1 MLKEITCYCLIDLIW
16 IDFNNNCIIFF
27 RFMRELVIKTI
38 SQEDVAAIFK
48 GRTNAIFDIV
58 EDSFKKY
65 LAGDIIMPDKI
76 SQIFDEVSQNRINC
90 MPATLIDEK
99 VCGMKWV
106 SVFPSNASIGVQN
119 VTGVMLL
126 SELETGFPIAVIDGT
141 LSTKMRTAGVGCTAA
156 KYLAPSKV
164 KTLGMIGAGEEA
176 RMHFTLLKHMFP
188 TIKECRISS
197 LHSKSERVF
206 VEMFKDVVPDVNF
219 ITCNNDSHLCADGA
233 DIIVTAISGQ
243 SPVLKA
249 ADITKGSLYIHVGG
263 WEDEYS
269 VAQKADK
276 IVCDEWEVVKHRSQ
290 TLCRMYKD
298 GLLKDKDIYGNLS
311 ELISGSKV
319 GRENDDEFIYF
330 NSVGLSYIDINF
342 ANYIFK
348 EAKERGFGQ
357 KVIMAKDCVVDY
369 ASLIS

>member
-1 MLKEITCYCLIDLIW
+1 MSNI
-16 IDFNNNCIIFF
+16 
-27 RFMRELVIKTI
+27 VIKTI

-48 GRTNAIFDIV
+48 GNADAIYGII

-65 LAGDIIMPDKI
+65 LADDIIMPDKI
-76 SQIFDEVSQNRINC
+76 SQIFDEASQNRINC

-99 VCGMKWV
+99 ICGMKWV
-106 SVFPSNASIGVQN
+106 SVFPSNAPKGVQN
-119 VTGVMLL
+119 VTGIMLL

-141 LSTKMRTAGVGCTAA
+141 LSTKMRTAAVGCTAA

-164 KTLGMIGAGEEA
+164 ETIGIIGAGEEA

-188 TIKECRISS
+188 TIKECRVSS
-197 LHSKSERVF
+197 LNTEIEQGFIDK
-206 VEMFKDVVPDVNF
+206 FKDIVPDVKF
-219 ITCNNDSHLCADGA
+219 VTCNNDSHLCASGA

-249 ADITKGSLYIHVGG
+249 ADITKGGLYIHVGG
-263 WEDEYS
+263 WEDEFG
-269 VAQKADK
+269 VAQKANK

-290 TLCRMYKD
+290 TLCRMFNE
-298 GLLKDKDIYGNLS
+298 GLLKDEDIYANLS
-311 ELISGSKV
+311 ELIAGTKV

-342 ANYIFK
+342 ANYIYE
-348 EAKERGFGQ
+348 EAKKRGLGQ
-357 KVIMAKDCVVDY
+357 NVVMAENNVVDY
-369 ASLIS
+369 ASLI

>member
-1 MLKEITCYCLIDLIW
+1 MSNI
-16 IDFNNNCIIFF
+16 
-27 RFMRELVIKTI
+27 VIKTI

-48 GRTNAIFDIV
+48 GNADAIYGII

-65 LAGDIIMPDKI
+65 LADDIIMPDKI
-76 SQIFDEVSQNRINC
+76 SQIFDEASQDRINC

-99 VCGMKWV
+99 ICGMKWV
-106 SVFPSNASIGVQN
+106 SVFPSNAPKGVQN
-119 VTGVMLL
+119 VTGIMLL

-141 LSTKMRTAGVGCTAA
+141 LSTKMRTAAVGCTAA

-164 KTLGMIGAGEEA
+164 ETIGIIGAGEEA

-188 TIKECRISS
+188 TIKECRVSS
-197 LHSKSERVF
+197 LNTEIEQGFIDK
-206 VEMFKDVVPDVNF
+206 FKDIVPEVKF
-219 ITCNNDSHLCADGA
+219 VTCNNDSHLCASGA

-249 ADITKGSLYIHVGG
+249 ADITKGGLYIHVGG
-263 WEDEYS
+263 WEDEYG
-269 VAQKADK
+269 VAQKANK

-290 TLCRMYKD
+290 TLCRMYKE
-298 GLLKDKDIYGNLS
+298 GLLKDEDIHANLS
-311 ELISGSKV
+311 ELIAGTKV

-342 ANYIFK
+342 ANYIYE
-348 EAKERGFGQ
+348 EAKKRGLGQ
-357 KVIMAKDCVVDY
+357 NVVMAENNVVDY
-369 ASLIS
+369 ESLIH

>member
-1 MLKEITCYCLIDLIW
+1 MSNISIT
-16 IDFNNNCIIFF
+16 
-27 RFMRELVIKTI
+27 VIN
-38 SQEDVAAIFK
+38 QEEVAAIFNGK
-48 GRTNAIFDIV
+48 ADAIYGVI
-58 EDSFKKY
+58 EDSFRKY

-76 SQIFDEVSQNRINC
+76 SQIFDEQTQNRINC

-99 VCGMKWV
+99 ICGMKWV
-106 SVFPSNASIGVQN
+106 SVFPSNASKGVQN

-141 LSTKMRTAGVGCTAA
+141 LSTKMRTAAVGCVAA
-156 KYLAPSKV
+156 RYLAPSKV
-164 KTLGMIGAGEEA
+164 ETIGIIGAGEEA

-188 TIKECRISS
+188 TIKECRVSS
-197 LHSKSERVF
+197 LNKEIEQGF
-206 VEMFKDVVPDVNF
+206 IDKFKDIVPDVKF
-219 ITCNNDSHLCADGA
+219 ISCDNDSHLCASGA

-249 ADITKGSLYIHVGG
+249 RDITKGGLYIHVGG
-263 WEDEYS
+263 WEDEYG

-290 TLCRMYKD
+290 TLCRMYKE
-298 GLLKDKDIYGNLS
+298 GLLKDEDIHANLS
-311 ELISGSKV
+311 ELIAGTKT

-342 ANYIFK
+342 AHYIYNQ
-348 EAKERGFGQ
+348 AKKLGLGREIVLSERN
-357 KVIMAKDCVVDY
+357 DVDY
-369 ASLIS
+369 RSIIF

>member
-1 MLKEITCYCLIDLIW
+1 MSNI
-16 IDFNNNCIIFF
+16 
-27 RFMRELVIKTI
+27 VIKTI

-48 GRTNAIFDIV
+48 GNADAIYGII

-65 LAGDIIMPDKI
+65 LADDIIMPDKI
-76 SQIFDEVSQNRINC
+76 SQIFDEASQNRINC

-99 VCGMKWV
+99 ICGMKWV
-106 SVFPSNASIGVQN
+106 SIFPSNAPKGVQN
-119 VTGVMLL
+119 VTGIMLL

-141 LSTKMRTAGVGCTAA
+141 LSTKMRTAAVGCTAA

-164 KTLGMIGAGEEA
+164 ETIGIIGAGEEA

-188 TIKECRISS
+188 TIKECRVSS
-197 LHSKSERVF
+197 LNTEIEQGFIDK
-206 VEMFKDVVPDVNF
+206 FKDIVPDVKF
-219 ITCNNDSHLCADGA
+219 VCCNNSSHLCASGA

-249 ADITKGSLYIHVGG
+249 ADITKGGLYIHVGG
-263 WEDEYS
+263 WEDEYG
-269 VAQKADK
+269 VAQKANK

-290 TLCRMYKD
+290 TLCRMYKER
-298 GLLKDKDIYGNLS
+298 LLKDEDIHANLS
-311 ELISGSKV
+311 ELIAGTKV

-342 ANYIFK
+342 ANYIYE
-348 EAKERGFGQ
+348 EAKKRGLGQ
-357 KVIMAKDCVVDY
+357 NVVMAENNVVDY
-369 ASLIS
+369 ESLIH